1 MQAHLFEPFFT
12 TKEKGRGTGLGLS
25 TSYGIVKQNRGEI
38 SVYSEVGV
46 GTTFKVYLPR
56 VDAPIDVDY
65 VAPPDQKRKRG
76 TETVMIVE
84 DEEGVR
90 KVLVEMLTQ
99 EGYQVIVAGGGPE
112 ALERARHHA
121 GPLHLLITDVIMP
134 KMSGRELA
142 DRMRAQLPDL
152 KVLFVSGYT
161 DSAIVQHGILEPG
174 TIFLQKPFT
183 PEQLA
188 TKVRDVLETQASR

>member
-1 MQAHLFEPFFT
+1 
-12 TKEKGRGTGLGLS
+12 
-25 TSYGIVKQNRGEI
+25 
-38 SVYSEVGV
+38 
-46 GTTFKVYLPR
+46 
-56 VDAPIDVDY
+56 
-65 VAPPDQKRKRG
+65 
-76 TETVMIVE
+76 
-84 DEEGVR
+84 
-90 KVLVEMLTQ
+90 
-99 EGYQVIVAGGGPE
+99 
-112 ALERARHHA
+112 
-121 GPLHLLITDVIMP
+121 MP

-188 TKVRDVLETQASR
+188 TKVRDVLEPQAPR